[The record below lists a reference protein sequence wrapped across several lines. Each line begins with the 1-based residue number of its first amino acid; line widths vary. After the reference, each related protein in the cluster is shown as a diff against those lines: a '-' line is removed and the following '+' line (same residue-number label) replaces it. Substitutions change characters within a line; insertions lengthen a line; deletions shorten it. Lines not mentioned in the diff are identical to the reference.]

1 MAGSQADFRYID
13 NQSRAWLLRTDRS
26 NALSL
31 GTGYTPI
38 QLSDLPLDYL
48 PRNIEPR
55 YVIAKHPTRPIKR
68 EIYCQ
73 STNCDIWRN
82 GQDTI
87 LLEDYQNRTMQQFKI
102 MKWMPEKKSYNVRV
116 TDTYQNDNPN

>member
-1 MAGSQADFRYID
+1 MAGSQADFKYID
-13 NQSRAWLLRTDRS
+13 NQNREWLLRTDRS

-31 GTGYTPI
+31 GTGFTPI
-38 QLSDLPLDYL
+38 QLSDLPLHYL
-48 PRNIEPR
+48 PRNVEPR

-73 STNCDIWRN
+73 SINCDIWKG
-82 GQDTI
+82 GQDII

-102 MKWMPEKKSYNVRV
+102 IRWISEKKIYTVRV